1 VRRGGALAAAALLG
15 LHAVALVA
23 EFVAP
28 YPASQQAR
36 ALPWAPPSRIRL
48 HSPGEDFGRPFVH
61 ALRQRPGR
69 FGEYDEDASRR
80 YPVRFFV
87 EGAPYTWLGFTFRTH
102 LFGVEPGARIFLL
115 GSDGLG
121 RDQLSRLLLGAR
133 VSLYAGLLAAALSL
147 GLGLLLGSVAG
158 FYGGAL
164 DALLMRLVELFLALP
179 WFYLLL
185 GVRGFL
191 PLTLEPWQSFV
202 LLVLAIGL
210 LDWAQPARL
219 VRGVAAS
226 ARQREYVLAARG
238 FGAGDAYLI
247 RRHVAPQASGLL
259 LTQAALSIPQ
269 YVLAEVT
276 LTYLGFGMSEGGAS
290 LGLLIEAL
298 GHVDVMTEYWWMW
311 LPALALV
318 AVFFGYYRLAHAL
331 GARVGH
337 VAT

>member
-1 VRRGGALAAAALLG
+1 VRRGSLAAAALLA
-15 LHAVALVA
+15 LHAAALVA
-23 EFVAP
+23 DFVAP

-36 ALPWAPPSRIRL
+36 SLPWAPPSRIHVRAPDGGL
-48 HSPGEDFGRPFVH
+48 ARPYVH
-61 ALRQRPGR
+61 ALRELPGR
-69 FGEYDEDASRR
+69 FGEYEEDVSRR

-87 EGAPYTWLGFTFRTH
+87 RGEPYTWLGVTFRTH
-102 LFGVEPGARIFLL
+102 LFGVEPGARVFLL

-133 VSLYAGLLAAALSL
+133 VSLFAGLLAAGLSL
-147 GLGLLLGSVAG
+147 GLGLVLGCLAG
-158 FYGGAL
+158 YYGGLL
-164 DALLMRLVELFLALP
+164 DGLLMRLVELFLALP

-185 GVRGFL
+185 GVRAFL
-191 PLTLEPWQSFV
+191 PLTLEPWQSFA

-238 FGAGDAYLI
+238 FGAGDAYLL
-247 RRHVAPQASGLL
+247 RRHVAPQTYAVL
-259 LTQAALSIPQ
+259 LTQAALSVPQ
-269 YVLAEVT
+269 YVLAEIT
-276 LTYLGFGMSEGGAS
+276 LTYLGFGISDGGAS
-290 LGLLIEAL
+290 LGLLIATL
-298 GHVDVMTEYWWMW
+298 GRVEVMREYWWTW

-318 AVFFGYYRLAHAL
+318 GLFFGYYRLADAL
-331 GARVGH
+331 GGRVGH